1 MDVRLAQ
8 LRVPSSG
15 SEVGTQYLKWGP
27 SKVGMGKQSFFGGG
41 VGQGYERA

>member
-1 MDVRLAQ
+1 MDAPLAQ

-27 SKVGMGKQSFFGGG
+27 GKVGMGKQSFFGRG
-41 VGQGYERA
+41 VGQGYRRT